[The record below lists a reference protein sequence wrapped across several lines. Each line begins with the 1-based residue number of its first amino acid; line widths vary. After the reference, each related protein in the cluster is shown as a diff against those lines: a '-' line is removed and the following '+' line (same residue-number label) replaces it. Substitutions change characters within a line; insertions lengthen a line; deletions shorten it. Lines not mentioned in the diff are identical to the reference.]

1 MTDCTYLSK
10 RKKQKQDKKAVNK
23 RRSNLHPHPQMC
35 DPPADYLLNMTANNI
50 IITKKKVIYLNT
62 SNS

>member
-35 DPPADYLLNMTANNI
+35 DPPADYLLNMTANII
-50 IITKKKVIYLNT
+50 IITKKK
-62 SNS
+62 